1 VNVRVASFIADF
13 LWPRQRLVVE
23 LDGYRAHAG
32 RAAFEADRARD
43 VELKALGYDVLRL
56 TWRQVTVAPADVASA
71 VRRLLRA
78 RGQ

>member
-13 LWPRQRLVVE
+13 LWPRQSLIVE
-23 LDGYRAHAG
+23 LDGYRAHSG

-43 VELKALGYDVLRL
+43 AELKALGYEVLRF
-56 TWRQVTVAPADVASA
+56 TWQRVTAGPTDVAHS